1 VLAKPALVEGIE
13 RTNVVLVR
21 NPLQEQGGK
30 GGGIKRDLYTIDMSR
45 GRNCY
50 SCREFGHLVR
60 NCRN

>member
-1 VLAKPALVEGIE
+1 VLAEPALVEGIE

-21 NPLQEQGGK
+21 NPLQGQGEK
-30 GGGIKRDLYTIDMSR
+30 GGGIKRDLYIIDMGR

-50 SCREFGHLVR
+50 SCGEFGHLVR

>member
-1 VLAKPALVEGIE
+1 VLAEPALVEGIE

-21 NPLQEQGGK
+21 NPLQGQGEK
-30 GGGIKRDLYTIDMSR
+30 GGGIKRDLYTIDMGR

-50 SCREFGHLVR
+50 SCGEFGHLVR